1 MPPQVTTWWDRV
13 SAVAPAPDLGLVLLT
28 ALLAFAA
35 TSAPGTWRHTRH
47 LVTIAHEGA
56 HGVAALASGR
66 RLAGIRLHS
75 DTSGLTV
82 SVGRDRG
89 FGMVVTSA
97 AGYVGPALVGLL
109 AATLLAHGHAVGVL
123 WVLLVLLA
131 LLLLQIRNFFG
142 LWAVLLAGTGLVVV
156 TRWTPADV
164 QLVIAYVVTWFLLLG
179 APRAV
184 VELQRERRR
193 RGGRERTSDAAALAR
208 LTRLPAV
215 LWVGFFLVVTVGCL
229 LLGCSDAARGR
240 RLTASSTA
248 RCSASP
254 PAARPRSRPLVVTAI
269 ERVRSTGCPAA
280 TRASS
285 SAWSSPCTA
294 CGNPP
299 TSR

>member
-47 LVTIAHEGA
+47 LVPIAHEGA

-156 TRWTPADV
+156 TRWTPAEV

-215 LWVGFFLVVTVGCL
+215 LWVGLFLVVTVGCL
-229 LLGCSDAARGR
+229 LLGARMLLVAAG
-240 RLTASSTA
+240 
-248 RCSASP
+248 
-254 PAARPRSRPLVVTAI
+254 
-269 ERVRSTGCPAA
+269 
-280 TRASS
+280 
-285 SAWSSPCTA
+285 
-294 CGNPP
+294 
-299 TSR
+299 